1 MDQTLLIILIALLV
15 VIGAA
20 AFFIQARRTRQLQ
33 TRFGPEY
40 QRAVREAGGRSKAE
54 ALLHDREKRVSKYDI
69 RPLAPSDRTRFTESW
84 HRVQAQFVDDP
95 EGAIIAA
102 DALLGDVMTVRGYPI
117 ADFEQQAAD
126 LSVDHPVV
134 VQNYRSAHAI
144 AQRHGRGE
152 ASTEDLRQA
161 MIHYRSLFEELSH
174 EESAAPQPKSN
185 KENVR

>member
-1 MDQTLLIILIALLV
+1 MDQTLIILLVALLIV
-15 VIGAA
+15 VAA
-20 AFFIQARRTRQLQ
+20 AVFFMQSRRTKQLQ
-33 TRFGPEY
+33 SRFGPEY
-40 QRAVREAGGRSKAE
+40 QRAIREAGGRSKAE

-69 RPLAPSDRTRFTESW
+69 RPLAPGDRTRFSESW

-102 DALLGDVMTVRGYPI
+102 DVLVGDVMTVRGYPI

-126 LSVDHPVV
+126 LSVDHPAV

-144 AQRHGRGE
+144 ALSHGRGE

-161 MIHYRSLFEELSH
+161 MIHYRSLFEELVR
-174 EESAAPQPKSN
+174 EGPGAPTTESR
-185 KENVR
+185 KENLR